1 MTVSQKLLI
10 LLWCVEGNV
19 KFQLEV
25 SENKDIYIFIQLH
38 RPLQDLSENP
48 GESVDPRLASPAL
61 NVKCEVMVTNTL
73 FRVVDLGQGS
83 A

>member
-25 SENKDIYIFIQLH
+25 SENKDIYFLFNFIDPSKTYL
-38 RPLQDLSENP
+38 RTLESLWTP
-48 GESVDPRLASPAL
+48 G
-61 NVKCEVMVTNTL
+61 
-73 FRVVDLGQGS
+73 
-83 A
+83 